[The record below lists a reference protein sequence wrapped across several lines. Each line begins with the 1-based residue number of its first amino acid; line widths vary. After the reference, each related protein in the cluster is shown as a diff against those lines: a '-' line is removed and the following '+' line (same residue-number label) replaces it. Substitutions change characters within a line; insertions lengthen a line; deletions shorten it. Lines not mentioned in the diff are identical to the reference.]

1 MNLPLAMRPLGENNR
16 AASIPECSIKKVS
29 ADSTGVENDTSKI
42 IKHHHSVKKVQ
53 TTSVA
58 KRNLRERTRVKGVN
72 DGFGKLKMYVPD
84 MRNKSSKVET
94 LRGAI
99 EYIKRLKELLGE
111 EIDDTPMADIKFE
124 EDDTNDSLTFSDLTD
139 SSFSS
144 RICDQTP
151 ETYLNPMVYQLPS
164 STPYHLPH
172 SDSSPILLPS
182 VSLLSPNQ
190 DRLIITTSNIP
201 SILTPETNPLHRPPS
216 VPSQHADNSG
226 EKLPSFNITAPS

>member
-16 AASIPECSIKKVS
+16 AASIPEYSIKKAS

-124 EDDTNDSLTFSDLTD
+124 DEDMDDSSSTYSDLLD
-139 SSFSS
+139 SSTHANSLNQS
-144 RICDQTP
+144 P
-151 ETYLNPMVYQLPS
+151 ETYLLP
-164 STPYHLPH
+164 
-172 SDSSPILLPS
+172 
-182 VSLLSPNQ
+182 
-190 DRLIITTSNIP
+190 
-201 SILTPETNPLHRPPS
+201 
-216 VPSQHADNSG
+216 
-226 EKLPSFNITAPS
+226 